1 MIIYI
6 DELIFLN
13 FTINYSFIKII
24 YILFNEKVNT
34 SRIII
39 SSLISII
46 MLFSFLLNYSIYNI
60 IKIIGGIIIIFTA
73 FKYSNKKRFIIM
85 TTLYYLLQ
93 FSFIGVLS
101 IFNVKG
107 WSVLLFLLLI
117 CLLILIYSK
126 KSNIYNEKTYKV
138 IIRLVNETIVLNG
151 FLDTGN
157 KACYYEKPIVFLDY
171 KYYSNQL
178 SIYTTVKIKTVN
190 EEQYINCYIPE
201 KFYIIDNNKKIE
213 KEVLIAFTSF
223 DDNINCLL
231 NNLLFI

>member
-34 SRIII
+34 LRIII

-60 IKIIGGIIIIFTA
+60 IKIIGGIIIIFIA

-178 SIYTTVKIKTVN
+178 SIYTIVKIKTVN

>member
-24 YILFNEKVNT
+24 YILFNEKVNI

-60 IKIIGGIIIIFTA
+60 IKIIGGIIIIFIA

-138 IIRLVNETIVLNG
+138 IIRLVNDTIVLNG

-190 EEQYINCYIPE
+190 EEQYINCYIPK

-223 DDNINCLL
+223 DDNIKCLL